1 MLLGNHI
8 LVTSHDVQTV
18 IFAVE
23 QFLEVVIDGIGVTE
37 TMTACA
43 CQTNSRLVLITRGG
57 YILNIIGGQTPITLI
72 VVVIVVI
79 TELSAEFQ
87 VRIYL
92 PTKCTSDIQ
101 VLTLLLL
108 VIVILSLDWVIEVA
122 QFLITVG
129 TCRGVEVLQR
139 NGCVDDSIAQ
149 TTV

>member
-1 MLLGNHI
+1 MTNHDI
-8 LVTSHDVQTV
+8 QTM

-23 QFLEVVIDGIGVTE
+23 QFLEVIVDGIGVAE
-37 TMTACA
+37 TIAVCA
-43 CQTNSRLVLITRGG
+43 CQTNSRLILISRSR
-57 YILNIIGGQTPITLI
+57 YILNIIGGQTPITLV

-87 VRIYL
+87 VLIDL
-92 PTKCTSDIQ
+92 PAKCTSDIQ

-129 TCRGVEVLQR
+129 TCRGVEVLQG
-139 NGCVDDSIAQ
+139 NGGVDDSIAQ

>member
-1 MLLGNHI
+1 M
-8 LVTSHDVQTV
+8 
-18 IFAVE
+18 AVR
-23 QFLEVVIDGIGVTE
+23 
-37 TMTACA
+37 A
-43 CQTNSRLVLITRGG
+43 CQTNGRLVLITRGG

-92 PTKCTSDIQ
+92 PTKCTCNIQ

-129 TCRGVEVLQR
+129 TCRGVEVLQG
-139 NGCVDDSIAQ
+139 NGGVDDSIAQ